1 MTASLAISDGW
12 NWNTPLMP
20 SHRVALLEVMASG
33 LWGMMTRIS
42 RNSAKPTKI
51 RAPPRQRW

>member
-1 MTASLAISDGW
+1 MTASFAISDGW

-20 SHRVALLEVMASG
+20 SQRVALLAVMASG

-42 RNSAKPTKI
+42 RNSARPTSI
-51 RAPPRQRW
+51 RDAPRQR

>member
-1 MTASLAISDGW
+1 MTASLAISEGW

-20 SHRVALLEVMASG
+20 SQRVALLEVMARG

-42 RNSAKPTKI
+42 RNSAKPT
-51 RAPPRQRW
+51 RMRDAPRQRW